1 MSGHPSS
8 YGELELRQG
17 YSSFLPPD
25 RLIIC
30 EGLSFI
36 LAKTRPCQK
45 RPILVLFKV
54 GLFDGGFGEFS
65 SGGTAY

>member
-1 MSGHPSS
+1 MSRHPFS
-8 YGELELRQG
+8 YGAPELKQG

-36 LAKTRPCQK
+36 LAKDKTVSKTP
-45 RPILVLFKV
+45 
-54 GLFDGGFGEFS
+54 DFG
-65 SGGTAY
+65 AV